1 MDDMNQ
7 NKPIRF
13 KADTQRCHAAEKG
26 KTMRV
31 LMSLLMVL
39 GTSNAFAQDSAFD
52 LKFKSLGGNEKSLG
66 DFKGKVLMVVNTA
79 SHCGYTKQYTGLQK
93 VYESYKDKGL
103 VVVGFPSTSFNQE
116 FKDEGEVAKF
126 CKVNFGVTFP
136 MAGIIEVK
144 GKNQS
149 PIFGYLTQKGPKETQ
164 GDVEWNFE
172 KFLVNRE
179 GKVVARFRSGIDPMG
194 KEVKDVLE
202 KLL

>member
-1 MDDMNQ
+1 
-7 NKPIRF
+7 
-13 KADTQRCHAAEKG
+13 
-26 KTMRV
+26 MRV
-31 LMSLLMVL
+31 LMSLIMVL
-39 GTSNAFAQDSAFD
+39 GTSNAFAQNSAFD

-79 SHCGYTKQYTGLQK
+79 SHCGYTKQYSGLQK
-93 VYESYKDKGL
+93 VYETYKDKGL

-149 PIFGYLTQKGPKETQ
+149 PVFGYLTQKGPKDTQ